1 MKALVVILMT
11 LLFLQRGEAVILY
24 GLDNA
29 ANTTYASLDAAGFG
43 DVPWQ
48 NVARIGGVES
58 TAANGTGIYLGNG
71 FVLTANH
78 VQPQDTPK
86 IEINGAPYDFDPGY
100 APRQVAAGVDL
111 KIFKI
116 QGGPILDPVDLYSG
130 SSEVGSQTTVM
141 IGWGQ
146 GRGSEI
152 VGQGWNWGGD
162 PTNNVR
168 WGTNQVEWSGTFSG
182 YQALAT
188 WFSADQGNTEY
199 SATLRDSGS
208 PIFQMHNGRWQLVG
222 ITTSVEV
229 MNQSLY
235 NPQQYTVTV
244 RISEYQDEILAIIP
258 EPSISILLASAL
270 PIIAALRR
278 RKGAS
283 FCAH

>member
-1 MKALVVILMT
+1 MKPKFPLIAVSLV
-11 LLFLQRGEAVILY
+11 LLLVQRAQAVILY
-24 GLDNA
+24 GLDNTS
-29 ANTTYASLDAAGFG
+29 NITYASLNAAGYG
-43 DVPWQ
+43 EVPWQ

-71 FVLTANH
+71 FILTAEH
-78 VQPQDTPK
+78 VHPEDTPK
-86 IEINGAPYDFDPGY
+86 IEINGSFYDFDTNY
-100 APRQVAAGVDL
+100 IPRQVATGVDL

-116 QGGPILDPVDLYSG
+116 AGGPILDAVELYSG
-130 SSEVGSQTTVM
+130 NSEVGPQTTVM

-162 PTNNVR
+162 ATNKQR
-168 WGTNQVEWSGTFSG
+168 WGTNQVQWSGTFSG

-188 WFSADQGNTEY
+188 WFSPNRGNTEY

-208 PIFQMHNGRWQLVG
+208 PIFQLHNGKWQLVG
-222 ITTSVEV
+222 ITTSVQI

-235 NPQQYTVTV
+235 SPEQYTVTV

-258 EPSISILLASAL
+258 EPSTFWLALLGMGYL
-270 PIIAALRR
+270 LHLRR
-278 RKGAS
+278 RDG
-283 FCAH
+283 